1 VLVQEDTMLTNLLD
15 GCRQLVA
22 LLFAAFFRTTDA
34 PDFGTE
40 PYPPGPPR

>member
-1 VLVQEDTMLTNLLD
+1 MLTSLLD
-15 GCRQLVA
+15 GCSQLAA
-22 LLFAAFFRTTDA
+22 LLFATFFGTTDV